1 MTNPITAIY
10 NALAAD
16 STLTGILSGGLYN
29 WLDTPELSRQAT
41 PSAFNEFGEMKPSG
55 LLKPESATPWGPL
68 ANGGRVFIVLWLYDQ
83 AGFETLDAARERLYT
98 LLHRQQINTEAG
110 IFDIRHSN
118 DILGSEVPGLDVS
131 MVVCRYYATIYRK
144 AD

>member
-1 MTNPITAIY
+1 MNPITAIY
-10 NALAAD
+10 NALSAD

-41 PSAFNEFGEMKPSG
+41 PAAFDEFGEMKPSG

-68 ANGGRVFIVLWLYDQ
+68 PDGGRVYIVLWLYDQ
-83 AGFETLDAARERLYT
+83 AGFEALDAARERLYT
-98 LLHRQQINTEAG
+98 LLHRQQITTEAG

-118 DILGSEVPGLDVS
+118 DILGGEVPGLDVS
-131 MVVCRYYATIYRK
+131 MCVCRYYATIYRK
-144 AD
+144 VN

>member
-1 MTNPITAIY
+1 MNPITAVY

-16 STLTGILSGGLYN
+16 TTLTGILSGGIYN
-29 WLDTPELSRQAT
+29 WLDTPQLSRQAT
-41 PSAFNEFGEMKPSG
+41 PAAYDEYGEMKPSG
-55 LLKPESATPWGPL
+55 LVKPESATPWGPL
-68 ANGGRVFIVLWLYDQ
+68 PDGGRVYIVVWLYNQ
-83 AGFETLDAARERLYT
+83 ADVEPLESARERLYT
-98 LLHRQQINTEAG
+98 LLHRQQINTDAG

-118 DILGSEVPGLDVS
+118 DILGAEVPGLDTS